1 MSKSQAGKILLG
13 LDDAGHGRRVLYLLF
28 GSVVAVRRAREFATR
43 NRIYMPGIV
52 LLENC
57 CVAVSTPD
65 PALEPGAFQNLQ
77 SGFSLTLVYWNR
89 LCMRKARPM
98 SPAMRSL
105 PVMNAIW
112 PFSLPLSMSR

>member
-1 MSKSQAGKILLG
+1 M
-13 LDDAGHGRRVLYLLF
+13 LY
-28 GSVVAVRRAREFATR
+28 GSVVPVRRVREFETR
-43 NRIYMPGIV
+43 NQIYMLGIV

-65 PALEPGAFQNLQ
+65 PALEPGAFRT
-77 SGFSLTLVYWNR
+77 FSQALTLTLVYWNR